1 MRSPILRRGSAQLS
15 LGRWGTDT
23 VWGFYPAVFVKVISS
38 GIIRE
43 GKRDRAGVEEK
54 EPPFPP

>member
-54 EPPFPP
+54 EH